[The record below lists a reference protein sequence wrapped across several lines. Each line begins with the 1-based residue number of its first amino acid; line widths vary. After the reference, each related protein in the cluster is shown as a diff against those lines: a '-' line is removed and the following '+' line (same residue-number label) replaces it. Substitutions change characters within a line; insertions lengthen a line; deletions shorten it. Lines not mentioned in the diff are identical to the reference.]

1 MKTKNG
7 NIIVLSAPSGTGKT
21 TIIRSILKVLPDVVY
36 SISATTR
43 EKRPNE
49 RDGVDYFF
57 INEETFQQKINDHE
71 FVEWEKVYD
80 YFYGT
85 PKFFVEKV
93 ILEEKSILLEV
104 DVKGALS
111 IKKVYPEA
119 IMIYLLPPSLEEL
132 EKRLRERRTESE
144 KDFQKRIERAKM
156 ELSLKEKFD
165 YFIVNNNLN
174 TAISELKELIEKIT
188 NEEINE

>member
-1 MKTKNG
+1 VKKKDG
-7 NIIVLSAPSGTGKT
+7 NIIVISAPSGTGKT
-21 TIIRSILKVLPDVVY
+21 TIIRSILKILPDVVY

-43 EKRPNE
+43 EKRPSE
-49 RDGVDYFF
+49 HDGVDYFF
-57 INEETFQQKINDHE
+57 IDEETFQQKINDHE

-85 PKFFVEKV
+85 PKSFVEKV
-93 ILEEKSILLEV
+93 ISEGKSILLEV

-111 IKKVYPEA
+111 IKKVYPDA

-132 EKRLRERRTESE
+132 EKRLKERKTESE

-156 ELSLKEKFD
+156 ELSLKGKFD

-174 TAISELKELIEKIT
+174 TAILELKELIEKIT
-188 NEEINE
+188 NEEIT